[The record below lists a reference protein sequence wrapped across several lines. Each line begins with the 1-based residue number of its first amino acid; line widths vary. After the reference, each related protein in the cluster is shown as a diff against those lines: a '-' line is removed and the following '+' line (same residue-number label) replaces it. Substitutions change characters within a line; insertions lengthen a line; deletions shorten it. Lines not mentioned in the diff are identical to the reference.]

1 MHKAIYAGLVR
12 ACHDLSEGGLAVAAA
27 EMAFAGGFGAK
38 IDLKSLP
45 SPFGRGAGGE
55 GVSGWE
61 NDPTVLLFS
70 ESNTRFICEV
80 TPENAAA
87 FEKAMSG
94 IACAKIGEVIDSSTL
109 EITLDQPILK
119 ADIAA
124 LKESWQKPLR
134 W

>member
-1 MHKAIYAGLVR
+1 MQIA
-12 ACHDLSEGGLAVAAA
+12 AV
-27 EMAFAGGFGAK
+27 
-38 IDLKSLP
+38 I
-45 SPFGRGAGGE
+45 
-55 GVSGWE
+55 
-61 NDPTVLLFS
+61 LLFS

-87 FEKAMSG
+87 FENAMSG
-94 IACAKIGEVIDSSTL
+94 IACTRIGEVVDNNEL
-109 EITLDQPILK
+109 EINLDAPLIK